1 MIHHQYHSAMKRI
14 NKLYALVLLSVGLFA
29 CKKEPNPEALAEP
42 VPLRMSINSTDL
54 VMGETLEITFDVTG
68 KEEGQLTTNEDILI
82 KLSANTER
90 GAVDQL
96 LFDDFPREVIM
107 RQGEKSK
114 TISIPV
120 KKEGLNREWQ
130 VEISAFVRGY
140 KLENALKLLTIS
152 DFHYSRVSI
161 KNNADNTVKEG
172 RSFALVASVNS
183 RLKND
188 LVILVS
194 PEGNIASRFSNLPSR
209 LVIPAGQSSVES
221 EPITMVKSHET
232 KDDEDLRLSFT
243 TEENPSRYPLQN
255 KELIIHR
262 LDIHKGLDT
271 HIRDERWLYE
281 DADQL
286 FVSAKNE
293 DAIKAWGQEN
303 YVVMKEGDPHPNSG
317 NRLPA
322 NKWYFFRSYEFHK
335 IKSCLT
341 SKASTMGDYTAEDYP
356 LGFADQNTGAV
367 ETQGA
372 VDNAKYA
379 YVTDEGYLRMMTL
392 KERSKSGNTGRVF
405 DFGTSAFYSCKFM
418 RENPK
423 STTWPSSNIRIYP
436 GMRIET
442 RARMRGTDDSGMLPG
457 IWLQGNEQVGG
468 NALWNFWPD
477 FGEIDVMENNS
488 RHGTS
493 GLRYGVEQTY
503 HFGDVTPAT
512 GKGKYNPT
520 YGVTEL
526 ASGGKTGKT
535 IIDEFQ
541 IYWFEWIDDNTV
553 AIGTNGQ
560 ETLRITK
567 DMVEQAG
574 ARWPFSS
581 TINDEGLYYILT
593 MMFLHKA
600 VPNTRAVQMDMS
612 YLAARNLLKVNANA
626 KIPRMEVDWVRFYT
640 DATYSDRGKAYR
652 KDLLLY

>member
-1 MIHHQYHSAMKRI
+1 MKSLI
-14 NKLYALVLLSVGLFA
+14 NKYALPLLALGLLA
-29 CKKEPNPEALAEP
+29 CQKAQKPGALPEP
-42 VPLRMSINSTDL
+42 VPLRMSINSNDL
-54 VMGETLEITFDVTG
+54 VMGETLEITFEVTG
-68 KEEGQLTTNEDILI
+68 KEEGQQTTNEDVLI

-96 LFDDFPREVIM
+96 LFDNFPREVVM
-107 RQGEKSK
+107 KQGERSK

-120 KKEGLNREWQ
+120 KKEGLNKEWQ
-130 VEISAFVRGY
+130 VEIAAFVRGY
-140 KLENALKLLTIS
+140 KVESALKLVTVS
-152 DFHYSRVSI
+152 NFHYARVSI

-172 RSFALVASVNS
+172 GSFVLVASVNS
-183 RLKND
+183 VLKSP
-188 LVILVS
+188 LEIQIL
-194 PEGNIASRFSNLPSR
+194 PEGDMSAFLANLPTK
-209 LVIPAGQSSVES
+209 LVIPAGASSVES
-221 EPITMVKSHET
+221 DAITVLKSTAT
-232 KDDEDLRLSFT
+232 KEDIELRFNFAT
-243 TEENPSRYPLQN
+243 PAGSRYPLQN
-255 KELIIHR
+255 KFLAIQR
-262 LDIHKGLDT
+262 LDIHKGYDT

-281 DADQL
+281 DADQM

-293 DAIKAWGQEN
+293 QAVKAWGQEN

-317 NRLPA
+317 KLLPEG
-322 NKWYFFRSYEFHK
+322 KWRFFRSYEFHK
-335 IKSCLT
+335 IKSCLAK
-341 SKASTMGDYTAEDYP
+341 KASPMGDYTAEDYP

-379 YVTDEGYLRMMTL
+379 YVTDEGHLRMMTL
-392 KERSKSGNTGRVF
+392 KERAKSANTGKTWN
-405 DFGTSAFYSCKFM
+405 FGTSAFYSCKFM
-418 RENPK
+418 RQNPN

-442 RARMRGTDDSGMLPG
+442 RARMRGTDNSGMLPG

-468 NALWNFWPD
+468 NAAWNFWPD

-488 RHGTS
+488 RHPNL

-503 HFGDVTPAT
+503 HFGSTTPAT
-512 GKGKYNPT
+512 GVGKYNPT

-541 IYWFEWIDDNTV
+541 IYWFEWVDDNTV
-553 AIGTNGQ
+553 SIGTNGK

-567 DMVEQAG
+567 DMVEKNG

-581 TINDEGLYYILT
+581 SINDEGLYYILT

-600 VPNTRAVQMDMS
+600 VPNTGAVQMDMS
-612 YLAARNLLKVNANA
+612 YLAARNLLKSDPNV

-640 DATYSDRGKAYR
+640 DATYSDRGKPYR